1 MKYFTCLTVLYL
13 CTLFTVSAQ
22 QFKRI
27 FLFDD
32 FTEARIKF
40 RNGSQTVVSLNYD
53 ASNKTMLFRQ
63 GEELMEVT
71 NTSTVDTVF
80 VGDRRFI
87 PAEKGFY
94 EVIFLNNGTVFVD
107 WLLKDV
113 NVGSKGALGA
123 VTQGSVYNLQ
133 MSNFGLNGTEM
144 YTPYK
149 QQKLGSTD
157 VYRRKSD
164 NTYYINKE
172 NRLVKLKT
180 LKQVV
185 KAFPAFKDDINTF
198 AKENDTDMKET
209 HDVLMLLDYCLGFS
223 VKEK

>member
-1 MKYFTCLTVLYL
+1 
-13 CTLFTVSAQ
+13 
-22 QFKRI
+22 
-27 FLFDD
+27 
-32 FTEARIKF
+32 
-40 RNGSQTVVSLNYD
+40 
-53 ASNKTMLFRQ
+53 
-63 GEELMEVT
+63 MEVT
-71 NTSTVDTVF
+71 NASTIDTVF
-80 VGDRRFI
+80 VEDRRFI

-94 EVIFLNNGTVFVD
+94 EVVSLNNGNVFVD

-123 VTQGSVYNLQ
+123 VTQGSVHNLQ
-133 MSNFGLNGTEM
+133 MSNLGLNGTEM

-157 VYRRKSD
+157 VYHRKSD

-185 KAFPAFKDDINTF
+185 KAFPAFKDEINTF

>member
-1 MKYFTCLTVLYL
+1 MKYFTCLTILYL

-27 FLFDD
+27 FLLDD
-32 FTEARIKF
+32 FTEALIKF

-53 ASNKTMLFRQ
+53 ASNKTMLFKQ
-63 GEELMEVT
+63 GEDLMEVT
-71 NTSTVDTVF
+71 NASTIDTVF

-87 PAEKGFY
+87 PADKGLY
-94 EVIFLNNGTVFVD
+94 EVVFLNNGVVFVD

-123 VTQGSVYNLQ
+123 VTQGSVHNLQ
-133 MSNFGLNGTEM
+133 MSNFGLSGTEM

-172 NRLVKLKT
+172 NKLVRLKT
-180 LKQVV
+180 LKQVLKV
-185 KAFPAFKDDINTF
+185 FPAYKDEINAF
-198 AKENDTDMKET
+198 VKENDIDMKET
-209 HDVLMLLDYCLGFS
+209 HDVLVVLDYCLGLP

>member
-27 FLFDD
+27 FLLDD
-32 FTEARIKF
+32 FTEAQIKF

-53 ASNKTMLFRQ
+53 ASNKTMLFKQ

-94 EVIFLNNGTVFVD
+94 EVVFLNNGTVFVD

-123 VTQGSVYNLQ
+123 VTQGSVHNLQ
-133 MSNFGLNGTEM
+133 MSNLGLNATEM

-149 QQKLGSTD
+149 RQKLGSTD

-164 NTYYINKE
+164 NTYYVNRENK
-172 NRLVKLKT
+172 LIKIKT
-180 LKQVV
+180 LKQLT
-185 KAFPAFKDDINTF
+185 KAFSTHKDKITAF
-198 AKENDTDMKET
+198 AKENDIDMKET
-209 HDVLMLLDYCLGFS
+209 HDVLVILDYCLGLFDNQQ
-223 VKEK
+223 

>member
-1 MKYFTCLTVLYL
+1 MKYFTCLTILYL
-13 CTLFTVSAQ
+13 CTLFTASAQ
-22 QFKRI
+22 QFSRI

-71 NTSTVDTVF
+71 NTSTVDTVS

-94 EVIFLNNGTVFVD
+94 EVVSLNNGTVFVD

-123 VTQGSVYNLQ
+123 ITQGSVHNLQ
-133 MSNFGLNGTEM
+133 MSNLGLNSTEM

-149 QQKLGSTD
+149 QQKLGSAD

-172 NRLVKLKT
+172 NKLVRLKT

-185 KAFPAFKDDINTF
+185 KAFPAYKDDINTF
-198 AKENDTDMKET
+198 AKENDIDMKNP
-209 HDVLMLLDYCLGFS
+209 HDVLVILDYCLGLP
-223 VKEK
+223 VGEK

>member
-113 NVGSKGALGA
+113 NVGSKGALGV